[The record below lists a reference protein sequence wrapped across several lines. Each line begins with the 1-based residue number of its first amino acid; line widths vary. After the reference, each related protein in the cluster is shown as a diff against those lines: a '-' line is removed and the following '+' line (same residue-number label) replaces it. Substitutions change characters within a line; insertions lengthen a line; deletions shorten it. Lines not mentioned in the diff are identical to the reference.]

1 MNNTRCIQVCHMS
14 DLHYSGKNLAE
25 SEACFGHAVAR
36 AIEVGADCV
45 VVSGD
50 STDHALDAHSPAFV
64 ALVRNIRRLADH
76 CPVLMLQGT
85 YSHEPPGTLSVFKL
99 LGGRFPVYVAD
110 SIRQVALLEGGEWVE
125 SEGWRFDRLPDGA
138 RIVFSCIPTVNKA
151 AVAGAVGATAAAEA
165 VGEHISALLAGLAP
179 INRSAREAGIA
190 SVVVSHGTVSGCTT
204 EHGVPMA
211 GLDHEFTVGSLFAA
225 EASATML
232 GHIHRHQGWEQDG
245 RTIAYAGS
253 IGRFHYGEEG
263 DKGMLVWS
271 VGPDRSN
278 VELDMTPARRTI
290 EVRFAG
296 APDIEELR
304 GIAEDANGAFVKVA
318 WEVPEEE
325 RTTVDRAAI
334 EAALAGAA
342 EIKLEGRIIP
352 MVRSRAHGISRA
364 QSLAEKL
371 QRWAEVTDVDA
382 APLCDALADLA
393 ARTPEA
399 IAAEILGIHG
409 EEDRQTGRSAESV
422 SQSAS
427 GGNAS
432 EREELDL
439 FA

>member
-1 MNNTRCIQVCHMS
+1 
-14 DLHYSGKNLAE
+14 
-25 SEACFGHAVAR
+25 
-36 AIEVGADCV
+36 
-45 VVSGD
+45 
-50 STDHALDAHSPAFV
+50 
-64 ALVRNIRRLADH
+64 
-76 CPVLMLQGT
+76 MLQGT

-179 INRSAREAGIA
+179 INRSARKAGIA

-271 VGPDRSN
+271 VGPDRAH

-409 EEDRQTGRSAESV
+409 EEDRRTGRSAESA

-439 FA
+439 CGRSRPRSCTTIDERDG